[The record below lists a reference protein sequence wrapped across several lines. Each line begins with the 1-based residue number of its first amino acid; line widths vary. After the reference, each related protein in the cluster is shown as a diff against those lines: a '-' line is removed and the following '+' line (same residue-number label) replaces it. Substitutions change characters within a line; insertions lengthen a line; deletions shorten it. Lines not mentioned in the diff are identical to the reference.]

1 MLLEFGLKNFFCF
14 KEGVSISFELDAN
27 CPTSVSMGRDFT
39 TVLGLKG
46 ANGSGK
52 THVLKGLAFLANFCT
67 NSFASKPDETIAI
80 SSFFRNEE
88 PSELYAKLRVGD
100 TTYLYEVSLTEKKV
114 VRETIYRKKDAKG
127 RKVKIV
133 ERRDDTLSVVG
144 KEFAK
149 LRAMKLRTNASLIST
164 VHQYGFDLLDDLYSS
179 FESTISNVSYS
190 GLAEIPHKINVIAE
204 FLNERKPTFDFVK
217 GFISSCDTGISNI
230 DIVEV
235 KNEQG
240 EEVRVPVFVHKVDGK
255 EKAVTEY
262 TESSG
267 TKALFRNLPSYHLV
281 LATGGLLIMDEFDT
295 HLHPHILPKLI
306 ELFLD
311 PKINERDA
319 QIIFSSHDAEI
330 LNVLGRYRTYLVNK
344 VENESFAY
352 RLDEIPGDVLRN
364 DRPILPAYNDGKIG
378 GIPRL

>member
-27 CPTSVSMGRDFT
+27 CPPSISMGRDFT

-52 THVLKGLAFLANFCT
+52 THVLKGLAFLAHFCT
-67 NSFASKPDETIAI
+67 NSFANKPDETIAI
-80 SSFFRNEE
+80 SSFFRNKE
-88 PSELYAKLRVGD
+88 PSELYAKLRVND
-100 TTYLYEVSLTEKKV
+100 TTYVYEVSLTEKKV
-114 VRETIYRKKDAKG
+114 VRETIYRRKGAKG
-127 RKVKIV
+127 RKLKIV
-133 ERRDDTLSVVG
+133 ERIDDTLSVG
-144 KEFAK
+144 KEFSK

-164 VHQYGFDLLDDLYSS
+164 AHQYGFDVLDDLYSS

-190 GLAEIPHKINVIAE
+190 GLAEIPHKISVIAE
-204 FLNERKPTFDFVK
+204 FLKEQKPTFDFVK
-217 GFISSCDTGISNI
+217 KFISSCDTGISNI

-240 EEVRVPVFVHKVDGK
+240 EQVQVPVFVHKVDGK
-255 EKAVTEY
+255 EKPITEY

-311 PKINERDA
+311 PKINKRDA

-344 VENESFAY
+344 VDNESFAY